1 MIVEGRLG
9 RERGRS
15 GDAGSRGTARS
26 WAIAAQAGAFTFAA
40 AEADADA
47 FLVRAALVEPVARA
61 ALVRLLAAGP
71 ALALAVEVWS
81 VGDGDGQRL
90 AMSSSCLPSALTP

>member
-9 RERGRS
+9 RERGRG
-15 GDAGSRGTARS
+15 GDASGRGTARS

-40 AEADADA
+40 VEADADA
-47 FLVRAALVEPVARA
+47 FLARAALVGPLARA
-61 ALVRLLAAGP
+61 ALVRLAAGP

-81 VGDGDGQRL
+81 VGDGQRL

>member
-1 MIVEGRLG
+1 M
-9 RERGRS
+9 RS
-15 GDAGSRGTARS
+15 SLARPS
-26 WAIAAQAGAFTFAA
+26 SSP
-40 AEADADA
+40 
-47 FLVRAALVEPVARA
+47 LLA